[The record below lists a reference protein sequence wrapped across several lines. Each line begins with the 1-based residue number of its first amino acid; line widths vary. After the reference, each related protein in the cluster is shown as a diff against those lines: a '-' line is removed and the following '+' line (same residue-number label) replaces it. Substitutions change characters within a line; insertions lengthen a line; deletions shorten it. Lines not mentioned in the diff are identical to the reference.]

1 MPDALLVVNASPL
14 IFLGNA
20 GHLELLHTLGAS
32 RIIVPEPVF
41 DEVMSGGYT
50 DNAAKAISDASWLER
65 RPSPPIPESV
75 VAWEI
80 GKGESSVIATAL
92 HEPSARVVIDDLNG
106 RKCALAHGLDVVGT
120 LGVVIAAHRQGR
132 IDDPRA
138 VFLELRT
145 AGMWL
150 SDAVIARVLRT
161 AGIKS

>member
-1 MPDALLVVNASPL
+1 MSDAPLVVNASPL

-50 DNAAKAISDASWLER
+50 DKAARVISDATWLEK

-80 GKGESSVIATAL
+80 GTGESSVIATAC
-92 HEPSARVVIDDLNG
+92 SSQ
-106 RKCALAHGLDVVGT
+106 ALAWSLT
-120 LGVVIAAHRQGR
+120 I
-132 IDDPRA
+132 
-138 VFLELRT
+138 
-145 AGMWL
+145 
-150 SDAVIARVLRT
+150 
-161 AGIKS
+161 

>member
-20 GHLELLHTLGAS
+20 GHLELLRTLGATL
-32 RIIVPEPVF
+32 IIVPEPVF

-50 DNAAKAISDASWLER
+50 DKAASVISDATWLEK
-65 RPSPPIPESV
+65 RPSPSIPESV

-92 HEPSARVVIDDLNG
+92 HEPGARVVIDDLNG
-106 RKCALAHGLDVVGT
+106 RKCALAHELDVVGT

-138 VFLELRT
+138 VLLELRT

>member
-1 MPDALLVVNASPL
+1 MPDTLLVVDASPL

-20 GHLELLHTLGAS
+20 GHLELLHTLGAG

-41 DEVMSGGYT
+41 DEVMSGGYS
-50 DNAAKAISDASWLER
+50 DRAARVISDATWLEK
-65 RPSPPIPESV
+65 RPSPSIPESV

-92 HEPSARVVIDDLNG
+92 HAPGARVVIDDLSG
-106 RKCALAHGLDVVGT
+106 RRCALAHELDVVGT

-138 VFLELRT
+138 VLLELRT

-150 SDAVIARVLRT
+150 SDAVIARALRI

>member
-14 IFLGNA
+14 IFLANA

-32 RIIVPEPVF
+32 RIIVPEPVC

-50 DNAAKAISDASWLER
+50 DKAARAISDATWLEK
-65 RPSPPIPESV
+65 RPSPSIPESV

-92 HEPSARVVIDDLNG
+92 HAPGARVVIDDLSG
-106 RKCALAHGLDVVGT
+106 RRCALAHELDVVGT

-138 VFLELRT
+138 VLLELRT

-150 SDAVIARVLRT
+150 SDAVIARALRI